1 MLSEQQWDEFEQ
13 QGYLRLGRLLDAETI
28 AALTQRADD
37 LASGARLNPAIQ
49 LQLDTGGD
57 YDALPQAVSQLE
69 SGTRLYRKVQGLEN
83 DELFAPLVQHPL
95 FAAICARL
103 YGAHAPVS
111 LFRAMIMNKPAG
123 QGTYLPWHQ
132 DGGDVWALDRDPL
145 VTVWV
150 ALDPAT
156 RANGCVE
163 VIPGSHRLGLLSAHG
178 STLSAE
184 DMQRHCPAEQ
194 VLPLELEAGH
204 GLLLHNWLIHR
215 SGINP
220 SNQPRRAFT
229 ACYMDGRTRS
239 VLTGNHF
246 PRVSGVLDE
255 APHHYVRQLHTDLAA
270 LRHSQEVAAQYAH
283 SLEDEV
289 VRLRSKVAEV
299 ETYAKSLEQ
308 ERANRLPEIPVMVPA
323 VAARRGLLSRVAGAL
338 AQRTRRG

>member
-1 MLSEQQWDEFEQ
+1 MLSEQQWSDFEQ
-13 QGYLRLGRLLDAETI
+13 NGFIRLGRLLDTEAIAE
-28 AALTQRADD
+28 LTQRADD
-37 LASGARLNPAIQ
+37 LASGTQVNPLIQ
-49 LQLDTGGD
+49 MQLDTGGD
-57 YDALPQAVSQLE
+57 YDALPQAVSQLAA
-69 SGTRLYRKVQGLEN
+69 GTHLYRKVQGLEN

-95 FAAICARL
+95 FGEICARL
-103 YGAHAPVS
+103 YGSHAPVS

-145 VTVWV
+145 VTIWV

-178 STLSAE
+178 STLSEA
-184 DMQRHCPAEQ
+184 DMQRHCPTEQ
-194 VLPLELEAGH
+194 ALPLELEAGH

-246 PRVSGVLDE
+246 PRVSGQLDQ

-270 LRHSQEVAAQYAH
+270 LRHSHESAEGYAH
-283 SLEDEV
+283 SLVAEV
-289 VRLRSKVAEV
+289 ARLRSKLEEV
-299 ETYAKSLEQ
+299 EIYVKSLEQ
-308 ERANRLPEIPVMVPA
+308 ERANRAPVEAPA
-323 VAARRGLLSRVAGAL
+323 PVQRGLFSRVADAL
-338 AQRTRRG
+338 VPRSR